1 MPGEGL
7 AHSAL
12 SKYLVSSPSSHLAAP
27 FLQLNPRRL
36 LQPFSEQ
43 HGCHSHAGHRD
54 RQLKERRDPAKGFM
68 FKKIITTTSRG
79 KFIKCDKRL
88 NSKINSDRNSYSW
101 KVAGVLL

>member
-7 AHSAL
+7 ARSAL

-27 FLQLNPRRL
+27 FLQLNPRRV

-68 FKKIITTTSRG
+68 FKKIIITTSRG
-79 KFIKCDKRL
+79 KFIKCNKRL
-88 NSKINSDRNSYSW
+88 NSKINSD
-101 KVAGVLL
+101 

>member
-7 AHSAL
+7 ARSAL

-27 FLQLNPRRL
+27 FLQLNPRRV

-88 NSKINSDRNSYSW
+88 NSKINSD
-101 KVAGVLL
+101 